1 VLLAGESGAGA
12 REFLYT
18 SAAMNALGHADAEL
32 FDLYYGDL
40 PPTRHSRMRFT
51 TSLLPPTRAHSP
63 ARWDTRWPTDR
74 RRRDRRDRVRD
85 LSPEYFQL
93 SPIPRDWYEDE
104 TASITELG
112 DRGEYEDVLTAF
124 GDYLSAHADD
134 SLVCIDSVTDL
145 VSMVDDDTEWSDV
158 AMVMKGLKKAA
169 YEWGGLILV
178 LVNTDSITDREFGA
192 LMDAAGGTL
201 QFTWES
207 GGSQR
212 ARTMFV
218 VREFRGVLSR
228 LESENIVR
236 FETEIHEGGFDISD
250 VRKIR

>member
-1 VLLAGESGAGA
+1 
-12 REFLYT
+12 
-18 SAAMNALGHADAEL
+18 
-32 FDLYYGDL
+32 
-40 PPTRHSRMRFT
+40 MRFT
-51 TSLLPPTRAHSP
+51 TSLY
-63 ARWDTRWPTDR
+63 R
-74 RRRDRRDRVRD
+74 RHGRTHPRDGIHDGRRIVDAAIDGIEFRD

-134 SLVCIDSVTDL
+134 SPRLYRLRDRSRLDGRRRHRVERRGDGD
-145 VSMVDDDTEWSDV
+145 EG
-158 AMVMKGLKKAA
+158 AQ
-169 YEWGGLILV
+169 EGGLRVGRAHPRVGEHRLDHRPRV
-178 LVNTDSITDREFGA
+178 RRADGR
-192 LMDAAGGTL
+192 GGRHL

-212 ARTMFV
+212 ARTMF

>member
-1 VLLAGESGAGA
+1 
-12 REFLYT
+12 
-18 SAAMNALGHADAEL
+18 
-32 FDLYYGDL
+32 
-40 PPTRHSRMRFT
+40 
-51 TSLLPPTRAHSP
+51 
-63 ARWDTRWPTDR
+63 
-74 RRRDRRDRVRD
+74 
-85 LSPEYFQL
+85 
-93 SPIPRDWYEDE
+93 
-104 TASITELG
+104 
-112 DRGEYEDVLTAF
+112 VLTAF

-145 VSMVDDDTEWSDV
+145 VSMVDDDDTEWSDV

-192 LMDAAGGTL
+192 LMDAAGGGPPVHVGERRL
-201 QFTWES
+201 AARQNNVRPRVPR
-207 GGSQR
+207 R
-212 ARTMFV
+212 A
-218 VREFRGVLSR
+218 LR